1 MASKTDKS
9 KLIKPTK
16 LAIAGAGGIGAFVA
30 AGLHN
35 YGVMRNQ
42 FDYAGMNIDI
52 FDDDIV
58 DAGNLLHQN
67 YSEEDIG
74 QYKAKLCADRYV
86 MNPVMRFMEVKDFDK
101 YEVVFSCVDSMK
113 FRKQLYTYGF
123 DHPEL
128 FWIDGR
134 CSSRSIGLYNSRCP
148 RKQLEASLNNSE
160 ERQGCL
166 LAVDKKNK
174 TSHATPQVIA
184 AMVLQTFLNYIR
196 GEVQTDKLEVMI

>member
-9 KLIKPTK
+9 KLINPTK

-30 AGLHN
+30 SGLHN

-42 FDYAGMNIDI
+42 FDYAGMEIDI
-52 FDDDIV
+52 YDDDIV
-58 DAGNLLHQN
+58 DVGNLLHQN
-67 YSEEDIG
+67 FSEEDVG
-74 QYKAKLCADRYV
+74 QYKAQLCADRYV
-86 MNPVMRFMEVKDFDK
+86 MNPIKRFMTEKDFGK
-101 YEVVFSCVDSMK
+101 YEVIFSCVDSMK

-134 CSSRSIGLYNSRCP
+134 CSSRSIGLYNSRCS
-148 RKQLEASLNNSE
+148 RKALEVTLNDSE

-174 TSHATPQVIA
+174 MSHATPQVIA